1 MVDER
6 VAVEG
11 SDLADALVQGC
22 EALDLSGEH
31 ELEYEYDKTHFA
43 MGADTV
49 RIFVWSKDPGQM
61 EAVRFAIEFTE
72 GFLEKFGVRN
82 GRVRAIEE
90 QEKTTLS
97 VDAGDD
103 ANLLI
108 GQDGKNLDALQH
120 VLANAMAHAG
130 HDYKVVL
137 DVEAYRSRREA
148 RLREQTEIA
157 CRKTLNLGETYTIGP
172 FNSYERRIIHM
183 VVLDTFADEL
193 ESRSVGKGKTKKIEL
208 IPKG

>member
-1 MVDER
+1 MEESR

-11 SDLADALVQGC
+11 SSLEDAINEGC
-22 EALDLSGEH
+22 KALDVTGEH
-31 ELEYEYDKTHFA
+31 ELEYEYDKAHFA

-49 RIFVWSKDPGQM
+49 RIFVWTKDPVQM
-61 EAVRFAIEFTE
+61 AAVRFAVEFTE
-72 GFLEKFGVRN
+72 QFMEKFGVR
-82 GRVRAIEE
+82 GGHVTAIDDEG
-90 QEKTTLS
+90 KTILS
-97 VDAGDD
+97 ISAGDD

-130 HDYKVVL
+130 HEYKIVL

-148 RLREQTEIA
+148 RLREQTEMA
-157 CRKTLNLGETYTIGP
+157 CRKTIDLGEIYTIGP

-193 ESRSVGKGKTKKIEL
+193 ESQSVGTGKTKKIEI
-208 IPKG
+208 IPK